1 VEKHAVSMRRLV
13 PWILVLAVLGAFA
26 WTLLFLYRKS
36 QAKPVTWQT
45 TQAEVRDVIQKTV
58 ATGAIVPR
66 KEVLIK
72 PQVSGVL
79 YKLNAL
85 PGQLVKA
92 GSLLG
97 EIKIIPNVVSVG
109 SAEARVDSAK
119 ISLDNAERE
128 HQRLRGL
135 FGEQLISQGEF
146 NKAALDLAL
155 AQQEL
160 TAARNNLSL
169 VKDGAIKGSRKVS
182 NQITSTVE
190 GMIIEVPVKE
200 GATVIEA
207 NTFNEGT
214 TIAAVADMR
223 DLIFQ
228 GKVDESEVGKLNVGM
243 DVSIRIGALENERFT
258 GQLEYLSPKGIEK
271 EGTIEFEVR
280 ARVQLSSSA
289 FVRANYSAT
298 ADIILARRDQ
308 VLAVPESVVQFA
320 DAQPAEGQASP
331 AVARPRT
338 AKVEIEVTP
347 QVFEARVIELGLSDG
362 LYSEVLSGISATDR
376 LKMPNPGE

>member
-1 VEKHAVSMRRLV
+1 
-13 PWILVLAVLGAFA
+13 
-26 WTLLFLYRKS
+26 LLFLYRKS
-36 QAKPVTWQT
+36 QAKPVVWQT
-45 TQAEVRDVIQKTV
+45 TAVEFRDIVQKTV

-72 PQVSGVL
+72 PRVSGVL
-79 YKLNAL
+79 QKLTAV

-97 EIKIIPNVVSVG
+97 EVRILPNVVNVG
-109 SAEARVDSAK
+109 SAEARLSAAK
-119 ISLDNAERE
+119 INLKTAELE
-128 HQRLRGL
+128 HGRIKGL
-135 FGEQLISQGEF
+135 LAEQLISQGEF
-146 NKAALDLAL
+146 NQADLQLQL

-160 TAARNNLSL
+160 SAASDNLAL
-169 VKDGAIKGSRKVS
+169 VKDGAIKGSRKTS

-223 DLIFQ
+223 DLVFQ
-228 GKVDESEVGKLNVGM
+228 GKVDESEVGKLSVGM
-243 DVSIRIGALENERFT
+243 PVSIRIGAIENDGFE
-258 GQLEYLSPKGIEK
+258 GELEYLSPKGIEK

-280 ARVQLSSSA
+280 ARVKLSSDA

-298 ADIILARRDQ
+298 ADIILARRDH
-308 VLAVPESVVQFA
+308 VLAVPESVLHFA
-320 DAQPAEGQASP
+320 DALPGKEPTPAKSAARQAT
-331 AVARPRT
+331 VEVET
-338 AKVEIEVTP
+338 AP
-347 QVFEARVIELGLSDG
+347 QVFTTKTVELGLSDG
-362 LYSEVLSGISATDR
+362 LYSEVLSGLGASDR
-376 LKMPNPGE
+376 LKQPNPNE